1 VNVIVIPTTMRTLQ
15 FPYRLTDAYDGQQD
29 IREAESNDE
38 ITDITEDIQYDW
50 YNFYP
55 DSAF

>member
-1 VNVIVIPTTMRTLQ
+1 MRTIQ
-15 FPYRLTDAYDGQQD
+15 FPYRLTDAYDSQQD
-29 IREAESNDE
+29 IREADTNDE
-38 ITDITEDIQYDW
+38 ITDITEDTQYDW